1 MALAKIILA
10 GLPDWA
16 REVPFQI
23 KKIAVK
29 DACEAFSAAKMRAK
43 QDGQSFAMKFRSRK
57 DVQQSCYIPKDA
69 VKPSGIYPTISGG
82 GLHYAET
89 LPDHGDCRLTY
100 RQGRWY
106 LRLSV
111 KQTILLRENQ
121 ARIVALDPGVR
132 TFQTFFS
139 PDMAG
144 QIGYHSFGRIVRLC
158 HYLDDLISR
167 IAACP
172 DKKKRYRMRQAA
184 NRMRWKIRDLR
195 DELHWKTARF
205 LVDTFDVILLPT
217 FETSQ
222 MTSRAYRKLRSKTVR
237 SMLTLAHFEFKQRL
251 KAMAFAENKLVIDV
265 CEAYTSKTCSWS
277 GEMVVVGSRETI
289 RGSDGIKMHRDANG
303 ARGIFL
309 RALGE
314 LPSLHDLQRA
324 LVSNADVLSAFSS

>member
-1 MALAKIILA
+1 MLS
-10 GLPDWA
+10 GLPAWA
-16 REVPFQI
+16 KEVPFQI

-29 DACEAFSAAKMRAK
+29 DACQAFSAAKWRAK
-43 QDGQSFAMKFRSRK
+43 RNGQPFTMKFRSRK
-57 DVQQSCYIPKDA
+57 DVQQSCFIPKSA
-69 VKPSGIYPTISGG
+69 VKPAGLYPTISGG
-82 GLHYAET
+82 GLHSSER
-89 LPDHGDCRLTY
+89 LPEHGDCRLIY

-106 LRLSV
+106 MCLSF
-111 KQTILLRENQ
+111 KQTIPLRENQ

-132 TFQTFFS
+132 TFQTFFA
-139 PDMAG
+139 PDLAG
-144 QIGYHSFGRIVRLC
+144 QIGHHSFGRIVRLC
-158 HYLDDLISR
+158 HYLDDLIAR
-167 IAACP
+167 IAICT

-205 LVDTFDVILLPT
+205 LVNTFDVILLPT

-237 SMLTLAHFEFKQRL
+237 SMLTLAHFEFKQKL
-251 KAMAFAENKLVIDV
+251 KALAFAENRIVFDV

-277 GEMVVVGSRETI
+277 GEIVNVGSSEHI
-289 RGSDGIKMHRDANG
+289 RGSDGSTMHRDANG

-324 LVSNADVLSAFSS
+324 LVSNADPLSAFSR